1 MVFDNLSQ
9 MLKQQKFNGMQVMA
23 ALQDTAK
30 FISDDGLLIVVF
42 ASSGSGIPNLL
53 NARSSASRLYLV
65 R

>member
-53 NARSSASRLYLV
+53 NA
-65 R
+65 